1 MQNPAKIRQLSRD
14 KVLTKARR
22 LTIIVLFTM
31 GGSALLLDVS
41 RAMRT
46 PGEAFLFVHH
56 ERIEPQDICGETV
69 TFEDPV
75 ILEGCFSMSGAHLT
89 LDGTLTAT
97 AHSRCCNCLEMA
109 TVNLKVPFHEV
120 FTQVDKITPEQ
131 EDDPDCQVFANS
143 KVELN
148 HLALTLALLELPIRI
163 LCRPDCD
170 GYKRM
175 PPQYTAGREDADHP
189 FAKLKNLFN
198 KDQND
203 QEV

>member
-1 MQNPAKIRQLSRD
+1 
-14 KVLTKARR
+14 
-22 LTIIVLFTM
+22 
-31 GGSALLLDVS
+31 
-41 RAMRT
+41 
-46 PGEAFLFVHH
+46 
-56 ERIEPQDICGETV
+56 
-69 TFEDPV
+69 
-75 ILEGCFSMSGAHLT
+75 
-89 LDGTLTAT
+89 
-97 AHSRCCNCLEMA
+97 MA

-175 PPQYTAGREDADHP
+175 APQYTAGREDADHP

-198 KDQND
+198 NDQND